1 MAGQERGF
9 SSYAKLKKT
18 HRQELYDFPVIK
30 YSRNMTE
37 EDEAKEYA
45 RCGVSGRWE
54 IIRADDGNC
63 ICRGRES
70 DYRQLV
76 EKHRSEMRKF
86 LRNDDHLYDAIVTE
100 MVNLHFQEIAL
111 VAFTHREQHV
121 FVHSHDEYAVL
132 DAIGKRKIDLARS
145 KRLRVAWDEAVETVT
160 GNSVKDND

>member
-9 SSYAKLKKT
+9 SSYAELKKT

-100 MVNLHFQEIAL
+100 MVNLDFA
-111 VAFTHREQHV
+111 
-121 FVHSHDEYAVL
+121 HSHDEYAVL

-145 KRLRVAWDEAVETVT
+145 KRLRVAWDKAVEAVT
-160 GNSVKDND
+160 GNSAKDND